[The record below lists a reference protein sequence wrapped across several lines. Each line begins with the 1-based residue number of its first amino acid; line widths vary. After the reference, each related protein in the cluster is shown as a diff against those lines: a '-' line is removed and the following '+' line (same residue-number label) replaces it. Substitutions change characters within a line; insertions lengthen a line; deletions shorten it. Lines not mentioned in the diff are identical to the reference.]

1 RSVSGRNLR
10 KCPFEARLRVKQDF
24 GQDNAWR
31 SYFSHSA
38 LARSRRIGSQ
48 RSARSHLEIFPGFDL
63 SMQPIVSGGQA
74 LRRLPEKFTLQKH
87 SMTNF
92 RSLEQDGQCDRLVSY
107 GI

>member
-1 RSVSGRNLR
+1 MSGRNLR

-48 RSARSHLEIFPGFDL
+48 RSARSHLEIFPGFGP

-74 LRRLPEKFTLQKH
+74 LRRLPERSTLQKH

-92 RSLEQDGQCDRLVSY
+92 SSLERDEQSASSAPY
-107 GI
+107 GGWT